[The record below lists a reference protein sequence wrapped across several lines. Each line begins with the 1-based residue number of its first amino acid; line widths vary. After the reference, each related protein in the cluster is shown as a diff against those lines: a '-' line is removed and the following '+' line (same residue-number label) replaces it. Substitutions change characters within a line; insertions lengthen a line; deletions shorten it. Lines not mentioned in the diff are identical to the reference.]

1 MIDQKVKKHRVFFIE
16 NEIDNFI
23 KEEHLKHFI
32 DDLAY

>member
-1 MIDQKVKKHRVFFIE
+1 MIDQKATFFFIN

>member
-1 MIDQKVKKHRVFFIE
+1 MIDQKATSFFFIN

-23 KEEHLKHFI
+23 KEEYLKHFI